1 MTIQE
6 AKWETRLAIWQQH
19 IHLNAF
25 LEHSEIEISLFDYI
39 HLGIISSAAQPD
51 QPLLCAN
58 KLRSQFPLF
67 SYPS

>member
-25 LEHSEIEISLFDYI
+25 LEHSKIEISLF
-39 HLGIISSAAQPD
+39 
-51 QPLLCAN
+51 
-58 KLRSQFPLF
+58 
-67 SYPS
+67 